1 MTQNI
6 VQIKLSILVVLYKRH
21 YEDSTAITTLLE
33 RVKNFQGK
41 GIEVD
46 LFVWNNT
53 PQCSP
58 ILVKENLT
66 WLEGNNEGLPH
77 IYNRVAAQAFEAG
90 ATHFVISDDDTDYS
104 AQNYVEAI
112 ASAIEFEAKSPPD
125 AFGVMLPKIYS
136 GDKLV
141 SPGERFWFLGR
152 LLPTIGSGMINSLNK
167 LAINSGV
174 IFTKACYKRLAPLF
188 DERLKFYATDTA
200 FFVRYESC
208 YSHFYVLDTALQHDL
223 SEHTSDSSE
232 RAVFRFQEMIRGFRV
247 IFERKGCFFRGVM
260 EAYLIVSAFRKSI
273 SYKDSGFL
281 RSYISS
287 FKEKKQC

>member
-6 VQIKLSILVVLYKRH
+6 VKIKLSILVVLYKRH
-21 YEDSTAITTLLE
+21 YKDSTAITTLLE
-33 RVKNFQGK
+33 CVRHFQEN

-58 ILVKENLT
+58 ILVKESLT
-66 WLEGNNEGLPH
+66 WLEGNNEGLSH

-90 ATHFVISDDDTDYS
+90 ATHFMISDDDTDYS
-104 AQNYVEAI
+104 APNYVGAI
-112 ASAIEFEAKSPPD
+112 ASAVEFETKFQPD

-141 SPGERFWFLGR
+141 SPGERLWFFGR
-152 LLPTIGSGMINSLNK
+152 LSPTVDSGLNTSFNK

-174 IFTKACYKRLAPLF
+174 IFTKACYERMAPLF

-200 FFVRYESC
+200 FFVRYESY

-223 SEHTSDSSE
+223 SEHTSDSPE

-247 IFERKGCFFRGVM
+247 IFEGKGYLFRCVM
-260 EAYLIVSAFRKSI
+260 ETYLIVSALRKSI

-287 FKEKKQC
+287 FKEKK

>member
-1 MTQNI
+1 MTQNF

-21 YEDSTAITTLLE
+21 YKDSTAITTLLE
-33 RVKNFQGK
+33 CVKHFREK

-58 ILVKENLT
+58 ILVKERLT
-66 WLEGNNEGLPH
+66 WLEGGNEGLPH
-77 IYNRVAAQAFEAG
+77 IYNRVAAQSFEAG
-90 ATHFVISDDDTDYS
+90 ATHFMISDDDTDYS
-104 AQNYVEAI
+104 TQNYVGAI
-112 ASAIEFEAKSPPD
+112 ASAVEFEAKSRVD

-136 GDKLV
+136 GEKLV
-141 SPGERFWFLGR
+141 SPGERFWFFGR
-152 LLPTIGSGMINSLNK
+152 LSPTVDSGMNTSINK

-174 IFTKACYKRLAPLF
+174 IFTKACYGRMAPLF

-200 FFVRYESC
+200 FFVRYESY

-223 SEHTSDSSE
+223 SEHTSDSPE

-247 IFERKGCFFRGVM
+247 IFARKGYFFRSVM
-260 EAYLIVSAFRKSI
+260 ETYLIVSALRKSV

-281 RSYISS
+281 RSYVSS
-287 FKEKKQC
+287 FKEKK